1 MTKTAM
7 KIKKE
12 KKPVK
17 PKKTKNA
24 SAAKKETVKTLRKKT
39 VKTVKIEKT
48 KEKVKTLKKKEK
60 TKKTKDISSAETKK
74 VPLKVS
80 KKKTEKTTKTKKLK
94 KPKISTEKKK
104 EEKTPKKEKKPI
116 KTKKKPSTKKTTK
129 KKTSKKEEVKE
140 IKMVPP
146 PPKKDDET
154 EERKKIR
161 SEINKILKDRFLPR
175 HIIDSI
181 TERVEKDKTLKSKVN
196 KIVEKVIVEYTKNL
210 IDPTEACGMVG
221 AQSIGEPGTQMSLP
235 YDEVV
240 LVMIDDLIKPVLIG
254 EFVDGVMKQS
264 PHPQGKFEI
273 ADVSGVKVLSL
284 NENERLIWKK
294 LKSCSRHE
302 NHDDL
307 LKLRLRSGREIIATP
322 SHSFVIR
329 EDNKVVSIE
338 GRQLQVGQRIPSIKN
353 LPIGDTFSSLTL
365 REYFPP
371 SEYWYGSELA
381 LAQNGNE
388 ATVPVG
394 SDQLRHH
401 LLGQTS
407 IELEDGLVYP
417 FQPHG
422 HGLPETLKLNREFG
436 WWIGA
441 YLAEGNS
448 TKYYTSI
455 SNVDDI
461 FLQRGRDFARKFGL
475 SYNEYDNPR
484 GFALGHDLRINSSIL
499 SDFMKQACC
508 SGADAKMVPE
518 FAYTADENF
527 VSGLLRGYFDGDGN
541 ISIDR
546 KVIRASSSSKKLID
560 AIALLLS
567 RFGIFS
573 RKGKSG
579 NSYTLSISHRY
590 APLFEEKIGLDN
602 KNKQAKLK
610 KLAQACSDRSYDVTE
625 MYTGFGDIFSVLA
638 KKLGM
643 PSREVRNFTQ
653 RQRIGRTALWRYIQK
668 FEELALKQDIDIEKD
683 LANLRKMAES
693 DVIWDEII
701 QISWV
706 KPNGK
711 YLYDFSVDGLDTF
724 STFDGVLTHNTMR
737 TFHYAG
743 VAEINVTLGLPRLI
757 EIVDARSIP
766 STPMMTIYL
775 QDEYKTNPD
784 LAKEIANKIEITRL
798 TDVADI
804 EMDLINI
811 VINIKPNKK
820 TMEKKGLTIDEM
832 LEGVQSVRKT
842 DAKIEKKDTIKITL
856 DEPGY
861 MKLQNV
867 NEALKKLKIKGIDGI
882 KRVIIRNEPD
892 EGYVIYSEGSNL
904 TEVLKIEGV
913 DPYRT
918 ATNDIHAVARELGIE
933 AARNMIIQEAHNTL
947 SEQGLNVDLRHI
959 MLVADTMTADGTVR
973 AIGRHGVSGEKSS
986 VLSRAAFEITVNHLL
1001 LASQRGESDT
1011 LNGVAENIIVGQPVN
1026 LGTGAVKLVMELG
1039 KTKKK
1044 KGK

>member
-1 MTKTAM
+1 MTKTAA

-24 SAAKKETVKTLRKKT
+24 SAAKTKKETVKTLREKT

-74 VPLKVS
+74 APLKVS

-94 KPKISTEKKK
+94 KPKISTEEKK
-104 EEKTPKKEKKPI
+104 EEKTSKKEKKPI
-116 KTKKKPSTKKTTK
+116 KTKKEPSTKKTTK

-196 KIVEKVIVEYTKNL
+196 KIVEKVIAEYTKNL

-221 AQSIGEPGTQMSLP
+221 AQSIGEPGTQM
-235 YDEVV
+235 
-240 LVMIDDLIKPVLIG
+240 
-254 EFVDGVMKQS
+254 
-264 PHPQGKFEI
+264 
-273 ADVSGVKVLSL
+273 
-284 NENERLIWKK
+284 
-294 LKSCSRHE
+294 
-302 NHDDL
+302 
-307 LKLRLRSGREIIATP
+307 
-322 SHSFVIR
+322 
-329 EDNKVVSIE
+329 
-338 GRQLQVGQRIPSIKN
+338 
-353 LPIGDTFSSLTL
+353 
-365 REYFPP
+365 
-371 SEYWYGSELA
+371 
-381 LAQNGNE
+381 
-388 ATVPVG
+388 
-394 SDQLRHH
+394 
-401 LLGQTS
+401 
-407 IELEDGLVYP
+407 
-417 FQPHG
+417 
-422 HGLPETLKLNREFG
+422 
-436 WWIGA
+436 
-441 YLAEGNS
+441 
-448 TKYYTSI
+448 
-455 SNVDDI
+455 
-461 FLQRGRDFARKFGL
+461 
-475 SYNEYDNPR
+475 
-484 GFALGHDLRINSSIL
+484 
-499 SDFMKQACC
+499 
-508 SGADAKMVPE
+508 
-518 FAYTADENF
+518 
-527 VSGLLRGYFDGDGN
+527 
-541 ISIDR
+541 
-546 KVIRASSSSKKLID
+546 
-560 AIALLLS
+560 
-567 RFGIFS
+567 
-573 RKGKSG
+573 
-579 NSYTLSISHRY
+579 
-590 APLFEEKIGLDN
+590 
-602 KNKQAKLK
+602 
-610 KLAQACSDRSYDVTE
+610 
-625 MYTGFGDIFSVLA
+625 
-638 KKLGM
+638 
-643 PSREVRNFTQ
+643 
-653 RQRIGRTALWRYIQK
+653 
-668 FEELALKQDIDIEKD
+668 
-683 LANLRKMAES
+683 
-693 DVIWDEII
+693 
-701 QISWV
+701 
-706 KPNGK
+706 
-711 YLYDFSVDGLDTF
+711 
-724 STFDGVLTHNTMR
+724 TMR

-820 TMEKKGLTIDEM
+820 TMEKKGLTINEM

-867 NEALKKLKIKGIDGI
+867 NETLKKLKIKGIDGI
-882 KRVIIRNEPD
+882 KRVIIRNEPN

-959 MLVADTMTADGTVR
+959 MLVADVMTADGTVR

-1001 LASQRGESDT
+1001 LASQRGEADT

>member
-1 MTKTAM
+1 MTKTAA

-24 SAAKKETVKTLRKKT
+24 SAAKTKKETVKTLRKKT

-80 KKKTEKTTKTKKLK
+80 KKKTEKTTKTKELK

-104 EEKTPKKEKKPI
+104 EEKTSKKEKKPI
-116 KTKKKPSTKKTTK
+116 KTKKKPSPKKTTK

-140 IKMVPP
+140 LKMVPP

-161 SEINKILKDRFLPR
+161 SEINKILKDRFLPE
-175 HIIDSI
+175 HIIDI
-181 TERVEKDKTLKSKVN
+181 IIERVEKDKTLKSKVN
-196 KIVEKVIVEYTKNL
+196 KIIEKVIVEYTKNL
-210 IDPTEACGMVG
+210 VDPTEACGMVG
-221 AQSIGEPGTQMSLP
+221 AQSIGEPGTQM
-235 YDEVV
+235 
-240 LVMIDDLIKPVLIG
+240 
-254 EFVDGVMKQS
+254 
-264 PHPQGKFEI
+264 
-273 ADVSGVKVLSL
+273 
-284 NENERLIWKK
+284 
-294 LKSCSRHE
+294 
-302 NHDDL
+302 
-307 LKLRLRSGREIIATP
+307 
-322 SHSFVIR
+322 
-329 EDNKVVSIE
+329 
-338 GRQLQVGQRIPSIKN
+338 
-353 LPIGDTFSSLTL
+353 
-365 REYFPP
+365 
-371 SEYWYGSELA
+371 
-381 LAQNGNE
+381 
-388 ATVPVG
+388 
-394 SDQLRHH
+394 
-401 LLGQTS
+401 
-407 IELEDGLVYP
+407 
-417 FQPHG
+417 
-422 HGLPETLKLNREFG
+422 
-436 WWIGA
+436 
-441 YLAEGNS
+441 
-448 TKYYTSI
+448 
-455 SNVDDI
+455 
-461 FLQRGRDFARKFGL
+461 
-475 SYNEYDNPR
+475 
-484 GFALGHDLRINSSIL
+484 
-499 SDFMKQACC
+499 
-508 SGADAKMVPE
+508 
-518 FAYTADENF
+518 
-527 VSGLLRGYFDGDGN
+527 
-541 ISIDR
+541 
-546 KVIRASSSSKKLID
+546 
-560 AIALLLS
+560 
-567 RFGIFS
+567 
-573 RKGKSG
+573 
-579 NSYTLSISHRY
+579 
-590 APLFEEKIGLDN
+590 
-602 KNKQAKLK
+602 
-610 KLAQACSDRSYDVTE
+610 
-625 MYTGFGDIFSVLA
+625 
-638 KKLGM
+638 
-643 PSREVRNFTQ
+643 
-653 RQRIGRTALWRYIQK
+653 
-668 FEELALKQDIDIEKD
+668 
-683 LANLRKMAES
+683 
-693 DVIWDEII
+693 
-701 QISWV
+701 
-706 KPNGK
+706 
-711 YLYDFSVDGLDTF
+711 
-724 STFDGVLTHNTMR
+724 TMR

-867 NEALKKLKIKGIDGI
+867 NEILKKLKIKGIDGI
-882 KRVIIRNEPD
+882 KRVIIRNEPN

-959 MLVADTMTADGTVR
+959 MLVADVMTADGTVR

-1001 LASQRGESDT
+1001 LASQRGEADT

-1026 LGTGAVKLVMELG
+1026 LGTGAVKLVMGLG